1 MPVAPNIRIG
11 PALLD
16 SAAAAAGA
24 EGVTPDLFGSLIA
37 GFGEAVS
44 PDPVPSSGPASPI
57 LTPAKAGVPL
67 PFKSS
72 AVQPPLEPGESGIP
86 AFAGMTGEGETGSEA
101 RPAPSELK
109 PEAENVEQLLA
120 LVHSQRPVAAAPIG
134 EPAPTQ
140 VNTASREAAE
150 PALEGLLQPHP
161 PAPRSTVMLVLAP
174 TARSAPAKAGAGSAN
189 VPPTATATL
198 PPVVEAQSAPADAPD
213 APTTSTSTVIPAAP
227 AQSAE
232 VVPAS
237 PSAIAKVGHMIA
249 AAKLDGETEDQVV
262 SLPSPR
268 GQLSLERKP
277 ELPQANLPQRPVAVP
292 TAAPSFRPTE
302 LASLGGLLVASEKP
316 VTPAHARS
324 VDALASVPLNVFA
337 SPQGVAPAE
346 ALQPVRAPDAAEIVI
361 EQQLDMAAEG
371 EWLDQ
376 LARDIASAGPDAALL
391 RFRLNPE
398 TLGSLRVEIR
408 QDQGGT
414 AVRFTADNETAR
426 TLIAEA
432 QPRLIA
438 EARAQGI
445 RVSETHV
452 DLGGGQGSG
461 DPRRQQAGFEEPQ
474 LRTARLL
481 QEGEQSDGNP
491 TAGRSERYA

>member
-1 MPVAPNIRIG
+1 
-11 PALLD
+11 
-16 SAAAAAGA
+16 
-24 EGVTPDLFGSLIA
+24 
-37 GFGEAVS
+37 
-44 PDPVPSSGPASPI
+44 
-57 LTPAKAGVPL
+57 
-67 PFKSS
+67 
-72 AVQPPLEPGESGIP
+72 
-86 AFAGMTGEGETGSEA
+86 
-101 RPAPSELK
+101 
-109 PEAENVEQLLA
+109 
-120 LVHSQRPVAAAPIG
+120 
-134 EPAPTQ
+134 
-140 VNTASREAAE
+140 
-150 PALEGLLQPHP
+150 
-161 PAPRSTVMLVLAP
+161 
-174 TARSAPAKAGAGSAN
+174 
-189 VPPTATATL
+189 
-198 PPVVEAQSAPADAPD
+198 
-213 APTTSTSTVIPAAP
+213 
-227 AQSAE
+227 
-232 VVPAS
+232 
-237 PSAIAKVGHMIA
+237 MIA